1 MQAVVIIKHAFFTV
15 FCLNEMIA
23 HIDYVV
29 IVKMAKGT
37 HFMKSTS
44 AQILHLECMSKKCM
58 SKNVGDFFICINK
71 QFHIRNKQQTGRFQ
85 DLGRA
90 SIQNK

>member
-1 MQAVVIIKHAFFTV
+1 
-15 FCLNEMIA
+15 MIA

-44 AQILHLECMSKKCM
+44 AQIVHLECM